1 MTNYKLLILLSFF
14 LFSKQLIADENLD
27 KGKVIAENIC
37 SVCHGVNGQANTGGN
52 SVLVPHLTAQNEFYL
67 IEKLKDYKSK
77 KLEHH
82 QMSLI
87 ADMLSVDDIKN
98 VSKWYSSIKIE
109 IEDIVDVLFV
119 TEMYTYNLKDIKN
132 LDSQERVKHAKSEI
146 LFFCALDNQLLIESR
161 SYDTEKVDDFKY
173 IASKM
178 QENQI
183 EKEVPSFMNH
193 IKLEFER
200 LLNNKGNK
208 TNAT

>member
-1 MTNYKLLILLSFF
+1 MINHIIFIILSFC
-14 LFSKQLIADENLD
+14 LFFNKLIADENLD

-98 VSKWYSSIKIE
+98 VSRWYSSIKIE
-109 IEDIVDVLFV
+109 IEDI
-119 TEMYTYNLKDIKN
+119 
-132 LDSQERVKHAKSEI
+132 
-146 LFFCALDNQLLIESR
+146 
-161 SYDTEKVDDFKY
+161 EK
-173 IASKM
+173 
-178 QENQI
+178 
-183 EKEVPSFMNH
+183 
-193 IKLEFER
+193 
-200 LLNNKGNK
+200 
-208 TNAT
+208 